1 MLVFGHKH
9 LEAPKF
15 HQVLSIEEVKNTP
28 PNSIIY
34 LTNLERDIEI
44 VKFAIGN
51 NVDVAL
57 YVKSIREAI
66 LAENLG
72 VKYIVSTAEL
82 SPGIQKLADDYL
94 FDSKHLVIIYD
105 EVEIEEM
112 AKLGIDGVVFSDFL
126 L

>member
-9 LEAPKF
+9 LESPKF
-15 HQVLSIEEVKNTP
+15 HQVLSIEEVNNTL

-34 LTNLERDIEI
+34 LTNLERDIDI

-51 NVDVAL
+51 NVSVAL

-82 SPGIQKLADDYL
+82 SSEIQKLVDDYL